1 MSLALMRLVKCIW
14 ILQVRPHTD
23 YLLSGS
29 AGQES
34 VVVATKLPWHRLG
47 SGPAIGRVAKR
58 SFARISIPMTA
69 DLFITDAQGPNCQ
82 RQVRP
87 RRTHWLFVSFLG
99 KPVGRHMS
107 ATRPIRPLASRAM
120 SGSNV
125 AITCRSTTAG
135 GQRLLP
141 RLTNRCSRP
150 KGASRPK
157 IASMACIDDK
167 RSIITH

>member
-87 RRTHWLFVSFLG
+87 RTSR
-99 KPVGRHMS
+99 
-107 ATRPIRPLASRAM
+107 RPFDPSPER
-120 SGSNV
+120 SGP
-125 AITCRSTTAG
+125 CRR
-135 GQRLLP
+135 RLLP
-141 RLTNRCSRP
+141 IVSFGIVVSNPGSLGRRWMYPARPLRSCDQILTRKQKANP
-150 KGASRPK
+150 AGLA
-157 IASMACIDDK
+157 
-167 RSIITH
+167 